1 MKPLL
6 KWAGG
11 KRQMLPDLIR
21 MLPDSWNS
29 YLEPFAGGLA
39 LFSELCNRSRISS
52 GKISDTNPELIN
64 FYRVVKKFPD
74 DLIESLAGYRSG
86 NFASFYYRCR
96 AEFNEI
102 RGSDNRR
109 VERAA
114 LFLYLNRHCYNGLW
128 RVNRMGEF
136 NVPFGKYVKPYMPDR
151 QWIMEFHSS
160 FDSVE
165 IAEQD
170 FAESTLTA
178 KPGDLVYFDPPYSPV
193 SKTSNF
199 TDYTAGGF
207 QMEDQERLR
216 RICIDLDRKGVNFIL
231 SNSFSREMLELFA
244 DFNCMRVS
252 ARRNINSVAGLR
264 SGHSE
269 LIVTNAVRS
278 LHSRI

>member
-11 KRQMLPDLIR
+11 KRQILPDLISL
-21 MLPDSWNS
+21 LPGSWSS

-39 LFSELCNRSRISS
+39 LFSELCSRSLISS

-64 FYRVVKKFPD
+64 FYSVVKKFPA
-74 DLIESLAGYRSG
+74 DLIESLVQYRSG
-86 NFASFYYRCR
+86 NFASFYYSCR
-96 AEFNEI
+96 AEFNEM
-102 RGSDNRR
+102 RGKNNGR

-128 RVNRMGEF
+128 RVNRKGEF
-136 NVPFGKYVKPYMPDR
+136 NVPFGKYANPHIPNH
-151 QWIMEFHSS
+151 QCIMEFHRSLE
-160 FDSVE
+160 SVE

-170 FAESTLTA
+170 FAESSLAA

-193 SKTSNF
+193 SETANF

-207 QMEDQERLR
+207 RMKDQERLH
-216 RICIDLDRKGVNFIL
+216 RICVDLDRKGVNFIL
-231 SNSFSREMLELFA
+231 SNSLSHEMLELFA
-244 DFNCMRVS
+244 DFDCKRVS

-278 LHSRI
+278 QPGT